1 MAGDRPSRAGRQAPD
16 QAAARLTPML
26 AQYLEIKAQHPGALL
41 LFRMGDFFETFF
53 EDAQTLA
60 RVAGVTLTSR
70 DSKSDNPIP
79 LAGVPHHALDTYLI
93 RLLNAGLTVAICEQ
107 TEDPA
112 QAKGLVKREV
122 VEVISP
128 GTATTPELL
137 DGASGRFCLA
147 WRPTGGGKGEL
158 GPGAPASGWALL
170 DATTGEFRC
179 GLERATL
186 ASLCQRHPVREV
198 IVGEDTDPE
207 RLHIW
212 RAALPG
218 VVINPVNT
226 AWFHPAFARRTLL
239 DHFQVATL
247 TPYGVEEAAREPA
260 ATAAGAVLRYLSAL
274 TLKRPA
280 QVTSLQFNAPGDRLV
295 LDEETLRN
303 LEVFRTFRGERGPG
317 TLVHHID
324 GTVTPMGRR
333 LLEQRLAEAL
343 TDLDEL
349 NGWHAGVASALE
361 ARAWRADLR
370 AGLRRLGDME
380 RHAARAAAGRLG
392 PAGLRQVGTALGAL
406 VGLKDLAL
414 RDGPPDHAV
423 ARWLGGVGEFGP
435 LGAAITATI
444 AEDAPATTR
453 KPGFIAAG
461 ADPELDSCRAVAAD
475 SRSFLAGLQAHERE
489 TSGISSLKIGYNRVF
504 GYYFEVTNKHLDKV
518 PGHYQQRQTLVNAG
532 RFVTDELKEAERT
545 ILEAEETAE
554 RLETELFQGLVRQ
567 VAELLPALRTAAA
580 LVAQADLMLGFAET
594 AERHRYCRPACDDS
608 LELRITAG
616 RHPVVEQLLGSDFIA
631 NNTALDGEGHQIV
644 LLTGP
649 NMGGKS
655 TYLRQVALITLM
667 AQAGSFVPADGARIG
682 ITDRIFTRVGA
693 SDNLARGESTFYV
706 EMSETAHILH
716 QMTRRSLVILDEIGR
731 GTATYDGLSLAW
743 AITEHLSAPDGPRPR
758 AIFATHYHELTDLER
773 DLPGLVNFR
782 LDVKEWEGRIVFMH
796 AVVPGRS
803 DKSYGIH
810 VARLAGLPEGVLRRA
825 QDLLA
830 TLTAGDERDHDARRP
845 GGASLAADGPG
856 GPGGPSGRQGRGA
869 AIQATLFH
877 EPERDALKALRDL
890 DLERI
895 SPVDAFMWLARLKN
909 SLADL

>member
-1 MAGDRPSRAGRQAPD
+1 MAGDSTPADKPARARRQAPEPGP
-16 QAAARLTPML
+16 AKLTPML
-26 AQYLEIKAQHPGALL
+26 AQYLEIKAAHPGALL

-79 LAGVPHHALDTYLI
+79 LAGVPHHALDTYLT
-93 RLLNAGLTVAICEQ
+93 RLLNAGLTVAICDQ
-107 TEDPA
+107 VEDPA
-112 QAKGLVKREV
+112 LAKGLVKREV

-137 DGASGRFCLA
+137 DGASGRYCLA
-147 WRPTGGGKGEL
+147 WRPAADGV
-158 GPGAPASGWALL
+158 AGWALL

-179 GLERATL
+179 GSERASL
-186 ASLCQRHPVREV
+186 ASLCQRHAVREV
-198 IVGEDTDPE
+198 IVAEDTDPE
-207 RLHIW
+207 RLHVW

-247 TPYGVEEAAREPA
+247 TPYGVEEASREPA
-260 ATAAGAVLRYLSAL
+260 ATAAGAVLRYLGAL
-274 TLKRPA
+274 TLRRPA
-280 QVTSLQFNAPGDRLV
+280 QVTSLQFTAPGDRLL

-303 LEVFRTFRGERGPG
+303 LEVFRTFRGERGAG

-324 GTVTPMGRR
+324 GTITPMGRR
-333 LLEQRLAEAL
+333 LLERRLAEAL

-349 NGWHAGVASALE
+349 RGWHAGVAAALE
-361 ARAWRADLR
+361 AATWRADLR
-370 AGLRRLGDME
+370 AGLRRLGDIE

-392 PAGLRQVGTALGAL
+392 PAGLRQLGTSLDTLNELRGTATQS
-406 VGLKDLAL
+406 
-414 RDGPPDHAV
+414 GPADHPV
-423 ARWLGGVGEFGP
+423 SRWLGGVEDFGP
-435 LGAAITATI
+435 LAADITAMI
-444 AEDAPATTR
+444 APDAPATTR
-453 KPGFIAAG
+453 KPGYIATG
-461 ADPELDSCRAVAAD
+461 VDPELDRCRAVAAD
-475 SRSFLAGLQAHERE
+475 SRGFLAGLQNRERE
-489 TSGISSLKIGYNRVF
+489 TTGISSLKIGYNRVF
-504 GYYFEVTNKHLDKV
+504 GYYFEVTTRHLDKV
-518 PGHYQQRQTLVNAG
+518 PAHYQQRQTLVNAG
-532 RFVTDELKEAERT
+532 RFITDELKDAERT
-545 ILEAEETAE
+545 ILDAEDTGE
-554 RLETELFQGLVRQ
+554 RLETELFNGLVRQ
-567 VAELLPALRTAAA
+567 VADRLPALREAAR
-580 LVAQADLMLGFAET
+580 LVAHADLMLGFAET
-594 AERHRYCRPACDDS
+594 AERHRYCRPECDDS
-608 LELRITAG
+608 LELRITGG
-616 RHPVVEQLLGSDFIA
+616 RHPVVEQLLGSDFIP
-631 NNTALDGEGHQIV
+631 NDTALDGEGHQVV

-655 TYLRQVALITLM
+655 TYLRQVALIALM

-682 ITDRIFTRVGA
+682 VTDRIFTRVGA

-743 AITEHLSAPDGPRPR
+743 AITEHLSSASGPRPR

-782 LDVKEWEGRIVFMH
+782 LEVKEWEGRIVFMH
-796 AVVPGRS
+796 SVVPGRS

-810 VARLAGLPEGVLRRA
+810 VARLAGLPEAVLRRA
-825 QDLLA
+825 QNILA

-845 GGASLAADGPG
+845 GGASLAADGATTPTG
-856 GPGGPSGRQGRGA
+856 QPLA
-869 AIQATLFH
+869 VQASLFH

-909 SLADL
+909 SLRDL

>member
-1 MAGDRPSRAGRQAPD
+1 MNPRGRPSQPRQAPD

-70 DSKSDNPIP
+70 DSKSDHPVP
-79 LAGVPHHALDTYLI
+79 LAGVPHHALDTYLT
-93 RLLNAGLTVAICEQ
+93 RLLGAGLTVAICEQ

-112 QAKGLVKREV
+112 QAKGLVRREV

-137 DGASGRFCLA
+137 DGASGRYCLA
-147 WRPTGGGKGEL
+147 WHPGGEGRRGD
-158 GPGAPASGWALL
+158 GPGAEPGGWALL

-198 IVGEDTDPE
+198 IVAEDTDPE
-207 RLHIW
+207 RLHLW

-218 VVINPVNT
+218 IVVNPVNA

-239 DHFQVATL
+239 DHFQVASL
-247 TPYGVEEAAREPA
+247 TPYGVEEAARERA
-260 ATAAGAVLRYLSAL
+260 ATAAGAVLRYLGAL
-274 TLKRPA
+274 AMRRPA
-280 QVTSLQFNAPGDRLV
+280 QVTSLQFSAPGDRLV

-343 TDLDEL
+343 TDLVEL
-349 NGWHAGVASALE
+349 RIWHAGVATALE
-361 ARAWRADLR
+361 AAAWRRDLR
-370 AGLRRLGDME
+370 AGLRPLGDLE
-380 RHAARAAAGRLG
+380 RHGARAAAGRLG
-392 PAGLRQVGTALGAL
+392 PAGIRQLGASL
-406 VGLKDLAL
+406 AALAGLRGAAA
-414 RDGPPDHAV
+414 DGGPAGHPIV
-423 ARWLGGVGEFGP
+423 RWLSDTEDFGA
-435 LGAAITATI
+435 LAAEILARVP
-444 AEDAPATTR
+444 ADAPANTR
-453 KPGFIAAG
+453 KPGYIATG
-461 ADPELDSCRAVAAD
+461 VDPDLDRCRTVAAD
-475 SRSFLAGLQAHERE
+475 SRGFLAGLQAGERE
-489 TSGISSLKIGYNRVF
+489 RTGISSLKIGYNRVF

-518 PGHYQQRQTLVNAG
+518 PAHYQQRQTLVNAG
-532 RFVTDELKEAERT
+532 RFSTDELKEAERT

-554 RLETELFQGLVRQ
+554 RLEAEIFAALVRA
-567 VAELLPALRTAAA
+567 VAERLPALREAAR
-580 LVAQADLMLGFAET
+580 LVAHADLMLGFAET
-594 AERHRYCRPACDDS
+594 AERHRYCRPECDDS

-631 NNTALDGEGHQIV
+631 NDTALDGDGRQIV

-655 TYLRQVALITLM
+655 TYLRQVALIALM
-667 AQAGSFVPADGARIG
+667 AQAGSFVPAEGARIG
-682 ITDRIFTRVGA
+682 VTDRIFTRVGA

-743 AITEHLSAPDGPRPR
+743 AITEHLSAADGPRPR

-773 DLPGLVNFR
+773 DLPGLVNCR
-782 LDVKEWEGRIVFMH
+782 LEVKEWEGRIVFMH

-825 QDLLA
+825 QELLA
-830 TLTAGDERDHDARRP
+830 TLTAGDERDHDVRRP
-845 GGASLAADGPG
+845 GGASLAADRGPG
-856 GPGGPSGRQGRGA
+856 TAGRGA

-909 SLADL
+909 SLRDL